1 MRDQIEELAQ
11 LTDALYEAE
20 LNKMRLIN
28 AREARLRRDLA
39 ELENL
44 RRRNQDLPTTQLNSV
59 RQLGGDV
66 LWQGWLART
75 REDLNTQLALV
86 LAQKANLQ
94 AGLRRAF
101 GKHVAAKEMLKEQTK
116 VAKSQ
121 LNKRSWQKLEVLALL
136 TQREF

>member
-1 MRDQIEELAQ
+1 MRDQLEDLAQ

-20 LNKMRLIN
+20 LNKMRLIH
-28 AREARLRRDLA
+28 AREARLRRDIA
-39 ELENL
+39 ELETL
-44 RRRNQDLPTTQLNSV
+44 RRRNQDLPETQLNSV

-86 LAQKANLQ
+86 LAQKANMQ

-101 GKHVAAKEMLKEQTK
+101 GKHVAATEMLNDHACDAK
-116 VAKSQ
+116 VRHD
-121 LNKRSWQKLEVLALL
+121 KRSWQRIEALALL
-136 TQREF
+136 THQKR